1 MNTIQQELTQTLS
14 AAFSAAGY
22 DAALGEA
29 RLSDRP
35 ELGDYQCNG
44 ALAAAKRYHKA
55 PLVIAEEVTGA
66 IPADAGFSAEI
77 VRPGFINLKVSPSLM
92 RQKLAELSA
101 DADLGIP
108 KKAPKKIVLDYG
120 GPNVAKPLHI
130 GHLRSAVIGESL
142 KRILRAVG
150 CGVIID
156 ISVYLY
162 RISKS
167 LVPILFGIPL
177 FILCGFYHSI
187 ADVVYLVA
195 AFKWDPAILWYYPII
210 VIGNFVGCNVRR
222 VLLPKEQASK

>member
-1 MNTIQQELTQTLS
+1 MGVVLTGSLLYTGK
-14 AAFSAAGY
+14 AGVLT
-22 DAALGEA
+22 DM
-29 RLSDRP
+29 
-35 ELGDYQCNG
+35 
-44 ALAAAKRYHKA
+44 
-55 PLVIAEEVTGA
+55 GA
-66 IPADAGFSAEI
+66 IAKIWFWNVVACIVVGLMVYAIGGDAFERAQSVVAGRF
-77 VRPGFINLKVSPSLM
+77 V
-92 RQKLAELSA
+92 Q
-101 DADLGIP
+101 
-108 KKAPKKIVLDYG
+108 
-120 GPNVAKPLHI
+120 GPW
-130 GHLRSAVIGESL
+130 RSF
-142 KRILRAVG
+142 LRAVG